1 MRLSDLQE
9 ERARVAK
16 AMRAINEGADKDG
29 KLSDDDA
36 RKFADLKGDLEGL
49 EERIQRQ
56 QLIDDLDRRMA
67 GTTVHEAGTGEF
79 DRAKRDFSI
88 CRLIAS
94 TFETGVDA
102 GREREVCAEQRS
114 LTGRKTEGFLV
125 PFECLTPER
134 RDLERRVLTIAGD
147 GSNLVSTTVLGDQF
161 IDALRPMSVATRLGA
176 RVLTG
181 LTGDIALPRRDARTP
196 TAAWYTENNAITS
209 GDQSFDQVTG
219 TPRHLGVISEFGR
232 KTMLQATPGIE
243 ALTREHLLAELAS
256 ALDLGVLKG
265 SGAPQPTG
273 ITQTSSIGT
282 IAGGSVDPTWANV
295 MAAVATVENA
305 DVPMAS
311 LGWALN
317 AYAKSKFKQI
327 TKVSSDAGA
336 GFLMDETGNMGGA
349 PSAVTSQLA
358 GNPTDSPAT
367 DCEAIFGAWGQVI
380 VALWS
385 GMEVLV
391 NPFQS
396 DSYSKGN
403 VSVRGLTDADV
414 LVRHPEAFVYWSA
427 IKSD

>member
-16 AMRAINEGADKDG
+16 AMRAINDTAGKDG
-29 KLSDDDA
+29 KLGDDDA
-36 RKFADLKGDLEGL
+36 KKFDGLKGELEGL

-67 GTTVHEAGTGEF
+67 GTPVHESGSEF
-79 DRAKRDFSI
+79 DRAKREFSI
-88 CRLIAS
+88 CKLIAA
-94 TFETGVDA
+94 TFENSVDA
-102 GREREVCAEQRS
+102 GREREICQEQRR
-114 LTGRKTEGFLV
+114 LTGRKGEGHLV
-125 PFECLTPER
+125 PFECLVPER
-134 RDLERRVLTIAGD
+134 RDLEKRVLTIAGD

-161 IDALRPMSVATRLGA
+161 IDALRPMSVATMLGA
-176 RVLTG
+176 RIITG
-181 LTGDIALPRRDARTP
+181 LTSDIALPRRDARTP
-196 TAAWYTENNAITS
+196 TAAWFTENNAISS

-232 KTMLQATPGIE
+232 KTMLQSTPGIE

-273 ITQTSSIGT
+273 ITNTSSIGT
-282 IAGGSVDPTWANV
+282 LDNSSGAPDWADINTV
-295 MAAVATVENA
+295 IATVEAA
-305 DVPMAS
+305 DVPMTS
-311 LGWALN
+311 MGWALN
-317 AYAKSKFKQI
+317 AYTKSKLRQT

-336 GFLMDETGNMGGA
+336 GFLMENDGSVGGHRT
-349 PSAVTSQLA
+349 AVTSQLA
-358 GNPTDSPAT
+358 GDPANSPVI
-367 DCEAIFGAWGQVI
+367 DGEAIFGNWGQVI

-385 GMEVLV
+385 GMEILV

-403 VSVRGLTDADV
+403 VSVRGITDADV
-414 LVRHPEAFVYWSA
+414 LVRHPEAFVYWSN
-427 IKSD
+427 IGIS